1 MLEQIGT
8 IFDDE
13 HALLKNLKK
22 KVYEENFKI
31 FQAKHGHFID
41 EMISF
46 VNDSEDRNSAID
58 EVSKIFCEHALNDTI
73 INGKKKN
80 RYQIDFNFYMIY
92 YVFPSILK
100 TNDVNAIRICD
111 CLRDT
116 WNATF
121 VNTNINYTDYET
133 LHSSFKEK
141 IFGIF

>member
-1 MLEQIGT
+1 MLEQIAV

-22 KVYEENFKI
+22 KVYEENFEI
-31 FQAKHGHFID
+31 FRNKHGHFFD
-41 EMISF
+41 EMVAF
-46 VNDSEDRNSAID
+46 VNEAEDRNAAIG
-58 EVSKIFCEHALNDTI
+58 EVAKIFCDHALNDTKI
-73 INGKKKN
+73 KGKKNN

-92 YVFPSILK
+92 YVFPTILK
-100 TNDVNAIRICD
+100 TNDVNSVKICD

-116 WNATF
+116 WNLTF
-121 VNTNINYTDYET
+121 EKTNINYTDYET